1 MEIEDC
7 STNLH
12 LNGCVYG
19 GRGRPLTL
27 SELAELLRSGTVEE
41 GPLAE
46 FDADYRA
53 AAELVRKKDD

>member
-1 MEIEDC
+1 M
-7 STNLH
+7 
-12 LNGCVYG
+12 
-19 GRGRPLTL
+19 TL